1 MSATPTKGWERKR
14 QHCRGAS
21 VHVHKQNESTV
32 GRHRRVT
39 QLRKRSL
46 DPRRTAVHPQKSRI
60 SAKELYIY
68 KSAFYVLERTLNSQM
83 SPIRLS
89 TKDPCVRQ
97 NPFILCKR
105 VVHPQKRPLF
115 PPESPKSAKEPCI
128 RKRALYLRKR
138 ALYFRKRALRPQKST
153 LTSALTLLR
162 SESGD

>member
-1 MSATPTKGWERKR
+1 MSATPTKGWERNR

-32 GRHRRVT
+32 GRHRHVT

>member
-32 GRHRRVT
+32 GRHRHVT

-46 DPRRTAVHPQKSRI
+46 DPRRTAVHLQKSRI

-68 KSAFYVLERTLNSQM
+68 KSAFYVVERTLNPQM
-83 SPIRLS
+83 SPICLS
-89 TKDPCVRQ
+89 TKDPCVRK
-97 NPFILCKR
+97 NLFILCER
-105 VVHPQKRPLF
+105 VAHPQKRPLF

-128 RKRALYLRKR
+128 RKRALYLRKS
-138 ALYFRKRALRPQKST
+138 ALRLQKST
-153 LTSALTLLR
+153 FTSALTLLR
-162 SESGD
+162 SESVD